1 MDRVVIVEA
10 VRTPTARY
18 GSPRALTAHHLLDQT
33 LGELLARAKLEAAAV
48 DGLVTAGRGVPT
60 ALRRATL
67 GQPRAGGRSLMHDA
81 VEAVAS
87 GAHGLLVVAAVD
99 APSAALPPAAVR
111 RAAATAAHGGL
122 RRAELDA
129 YVRRSRRRAEEVHEK
144 GEFKPEI
151 IPLSAPGP
159 RAQTVLDADELA
171 GADADGLLGTGEGH
185 PGPRTDH
192 SAHRARGA
200 AAMALAT
207 ESHALR
213 LGLRPRARFTAL
225 ARAQGD
231 PECAATGVIEA
242 TRKVL
247 STGGPGTHRLDA
259 HRPGTHRPGT
269 PGLDAH
275 RLDAHRLD
283 AHRLD
288 HYEIDETFACV
299 PLLWQRAFAADS
311 DRLNPR
317 GGALA
322 LGHLGDAA
330 ALRSTVTML
339 GALAAT
345 GGRLG
350 LLASGHGG
358 ATASAAVVELLPQ
371 PEPPLW

>member
-33 LGELLARAKLEAAAV
+33 LGELLARAKLEADAV

-67 GQPRAGGRSLMHDA
+67 GQPRAGGQSLMHDA

-87 GAHGLLVVAAVD
+87 GAHDLLVVAAVD

-159 RAQTVLDADELA
+159 RAETVLDADELA
-171 GADADGLLGTGEGH
+171 GADADGLLGTGGGH

-200 AAMALAT
+200 AAMALTT

-225 ARAQGD
+225 ARTEGD

-247 STGGPGTHRLDA
+247 STGSTDPHGPDA
-259 HRPGTHRPGT
+259 HHPGT
-269 PGLDAH
+269 PE
-275 RLDAHRLD
+275 LDAHRLD

-350 LLASGHGG
+350 LLASGDGG